1 MLDDYRLRLTAE
13 SSEVDRS
20 SAIAADEGRP
30 VDCLVGHVA
39 GRPMYAHDIL
49 DPMRDELRRRKEEVA
64 AELVVGARQPA
75 HARLDARTCF
85 VEPHGMSSL

>member
-1 MLDDYRLRLTAE
+1 MPRIPLWAFPSRIVQLLSFAACVFFPACQSEQQSLVLDDYRLRLTAE

-39 GRPMYAHDIL
+39 GRP
-49 DPMRDELRRRKEEVA
+49 
-64 AELVVGARQPA
+64 
-75 HARLDARTCF
+75 
-85 VEPHGMSSL
+85 